1 MNSSKLAKLANL
13 LLSHL
18 QDEQAVQMRLLILL
32 RAQEAAA
39 LKGDT
44 EKLTSTTGE
53 VEQELNG
60 ESIRQ
65 QRRSALLTAFEG
77 ELGVPER
84 MLTVGSLIERLEQ
97 KGVHTAGLVTVRA
110 ELKAA
115 LLDVRKLSQ
124 KLKVIARGHGEV
136 LDDVLR
142 ALAGNGERALGIGI
156 LVNAEV

>member
-1 MNSSKLAKLANL
+1 MNQSNLTKLANL

-18 QDEQAVQMRLLILL
+18 QEEQAVQMRLLVLL
-32 RAQEAAA
+32 RKQAAAA
-39 LKGDT
+39 LNGDT
-44 EKLTSTTGE
+44 EGLNSTTNE
-53 VEQELNG
+53 VEQELSG
-60 ESIRQ
+60 ESVRQ
-65 QRRSALLTAFEG
+65 QRRTALLTAFEG
-77 ELGVPER
+77 ELGVPTKL
-84 MLTVGSLIERLEQ
+84 LTVGSLIERLAQ
-97 KGVHTAGLVTVRA
+97 KGVHTVGLATVRA

-142 ALAGNGERALGIGI
+142 ALAGTGKGPLGTGI

>member
-1 MNSSKLAKLANL
+1 MDKSKLTKLANL

-18 QDEQAVQMRLLILL
+18 QEEQAVQMRLLVHL
-32 RAQEAAA
+32 RAQQAAA

-44 EKLTSTTGE
+44 EGLSSTTSE
-53 VEQELNG
+53 IEQELNG
-60 ESIRQ
+60 ESVRQ
-65 QRRSALLTAFEG
+65 QRRTALLSAFEG

-84 MLTVGSLIERLEQ
+84 LLTVGSLIERLEQ
-97 KGVHTAGLVTVRA
+97 KGIRTAGLATVRA
-110 ELKAA
+110 ELKDA
-115 LLDVRKLSQ
+115 LLEVRKLSR

-142 ALAGNGERALGIGI
+142 ALAGTGERTLGTGI